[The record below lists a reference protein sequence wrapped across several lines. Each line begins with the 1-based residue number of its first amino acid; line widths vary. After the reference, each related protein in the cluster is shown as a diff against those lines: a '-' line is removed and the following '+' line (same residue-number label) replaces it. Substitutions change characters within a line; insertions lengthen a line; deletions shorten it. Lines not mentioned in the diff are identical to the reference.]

1 MLLLVFLCCLMYI
14 IDSKRKGV
22 VIMKEKNLEMMRYN
36 IQWVDVA
43 NELNV
48 TYQTVFN
55 WRKRGTKK
63 QLHLLDLAIE
73 TIVERHKEKNS
84 KGL

>member
-1 MLLLVFLCCLMYI
+1 
-14 IDSKRKGV
+14 
-22 VIMKEKNLEMMRYN
+22 MKEKNLEMMRYN